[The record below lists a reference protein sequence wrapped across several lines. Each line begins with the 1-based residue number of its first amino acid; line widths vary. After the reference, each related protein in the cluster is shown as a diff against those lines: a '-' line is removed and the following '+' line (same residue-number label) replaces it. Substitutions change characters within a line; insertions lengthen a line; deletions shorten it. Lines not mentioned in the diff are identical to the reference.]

1 MGSGGT
7 KDLLPRG
14 EELRRAVKWI
24 SERRTERDG
33 KTLPQLIDEAAIQFD
48 LTPLQSEFLLKTFK
62 DDRG

>member
-24 SERRTERDG
+24 SERRTERGG
-33 KTLPQLIDEAAIQFD
+33 KTLAQLIDEAAIQFD

-62 DDRG
+62 DDCG